1 MRGHIRKAQCNTPV
15 MSLWGARCTSDK
27 RNSFNRWYRGRFR
40 GRICP
45 WFCRRVRHSGRGAL
59 RRCRRECCCRVVRE
73 QGNFSPMPFASDLAT
88 TGDERKIR
96 CSGAW
101 LFSARVPLSRLLG
114 VRPDSLRTHHLFLS
128 SLTCVCQ
135 FPFHK
140 KSCPRKPAS
149 HSLTVMVRGG
159 HVFRVAWLSDRRG
172 DEGKS

>member
-1 MRGHIRKAQCNTPV
+1 MEACGDTCA
-15 MSLWGARCTSDK
+15 
-27 RNSFNRWYRGRFR
+27 FR
-40 GRICP
+40 GLVLRS
-45 WFCRRVRHSGRGAL
+45 CRCGELDVPRTKEIHLIGGTAGGFEGGFAHGFVAVSAIL

-73 QGNFSPMPFASDLAT
+73 QGNFSPTPCASDLAT

-128 SLTCVCQ
+128 SLTCFCQ
-135 FPFHK
+135 FPFHMK
-140 KSCPRKPAS
+140 ELSSKARAS